1 MDGPDQGSVPGES
14 RLEQASAIRSH
25 SWRNALPLTDAEPV
39 AALPGFSEIADRF
52 DLCFCDVWGVV
63 HNGVAAFPDAV
74 DALVRMRERG
84 TSVVLMTNAPRPR
97 NLIARQ
103 LDGFGVPRAAWDAI
117 VTSGDVCRSLIEA
130 RAGQPM
136 FRLGPDRD
144 LPLIAGLD
152 APETRADEA
161 SYVLCTGLFDDETDT
176 PATYADLLEG
186 FAARR
191 LTMICANPDLVV
203 ERGGQI
209 VPCAGSVALAYE
221 EIGGSVIY
229 AGKPHRP
236 IYEMALAIAEEKRGS
251 AVARDRICAI
261 GDAIRTDIAGAAG
274 FGAAGIMV
282 LAGIHAQDL
291 MQASWEERHGWFG
304 RQTHRPDYA
313 IPHLVW

>member
-1 MDGPDQGSVPGES
+1 MSMPG
-14 RLEQASAIRSH
+14 R
-25 SWRNALPLTDAEPV
+25 EPV
-39 AALPGFSEIADRF
+39 TALSGFSNVADRF

-63 HNGVAAFPDAV
+63 HNGVAPFEGAV
-74 DALVRMRERG
+74 EALVKMRERG
-84 TSVVLMTNAPRPR
+84 TSVVLLTNAPRPR
-97 NLIARQ
+97 DAIVRQ
-103 LDGFGVPRAAWDAI
+103 LDGFGVPREAWDAI

-136 FRLGPDRD
+136 YRLGPDRD

-152 APETRADEA
+152 APEVDADDA
-161 SYVLCTGLFDDETDT
+161 SYVLCTGLFDDEADT
-176 PATYADLLEG
+176 PETYAGLLAG
-186 FAARR
+186 FAARG

-203 ERGGQI
+203 ERGGHI
-209 VPCAGSVALAYE
+209 VPCAGAVALAYE
-221 EIGGSVIY
+221 EIGGTAIY

-236 IYEMALAIAEEKRGS
+236 IYEVALAIAVEKRG
-251 AVARDRICAI
+251 APVMRDRICAI

-291 MQASWEERHGWFG
+291 METSWEERHGWFG